1 MICIECAQPAE
12 CLFTVYSNGHIQLT
26 DCSHCKKV
34 VDRYVEFDNVL
45 LFIDLLLLKQGA
57 YRHLVYNSL
66 DHNLSQYVESKPTRN
81 GSLLWL
87 RTRFHAM
94 KNWLVKFDKLNRVW
108 LLLIAFEIYL
118 TWVIEERSFTA
129 GFQLNEY
136 GEVID
141 NSLIRSKVFSWDPL
155 NQYAYFTI
163 YCVFDIWIVHNLT
176 RFFIIN
182 WLQWGQRMRNAK
194 DVLSYAILL
203 SYGAKIFP
211 ILMLIWPYDT
221 VFSMNIIKC
230 VANLYIIE
238 SLKAIT
244 NLPYSWILQVSV
256 MVWILRWILINFLM
270 ALLVAGKDWTFM
282 GEESRQLDNYFW
294 YLCFKV
300 IHDRCLKYFT

>member
-1 MICIECAQPAE
+1 MICIECAQPAD
-12 CLFTVYSNGHIQLT
+12 CLFTVYSNKHIQLT
-26 DCSHCKKV
+26 DCLHCQKV

-45 LFIDLLLLKQGA
+45 LFIDLLLLKSGA

-66 DHNLSQYVESKPTRN
+66 DHKLSLYVESKPPEN
-81 GSLLWL
+81 GSLQWL
-87 RTRFHAM
+87 RSWFHAI

-118 TWVIEERSFTA
+118 TWVIEERSFTVD
-129 GFQLNEY
+129 FQLNEY
-136 GEVID
+136 DGIIGNNPIME
-141 NSLIRSKVFSWDPL
+141 RVFSWNPL
-155 NQYAYFTI
+155 NQYLYFTI

-176 RFFIIN
+176 RFFIMN
-182 WLQWGQRMRNAK
+182 WIHWGQEVRNAK

-244 NLPYSWILQVSV
+244 NLPYSWILQVSAV
-256 MVWILRWILINFLM
+256 VWILRWVLVNFVM
-270 ALLVAGKDWTFM
+270 TVLVAGGDWQFM
-282 GEESRQLDNYFW
+282 KESFVNSATIYGALT
-294 YLCFKV
+294 
-300 IHDRCLKYFT
+300 LKLFMTNA

>member
-1 MICIECAQPAE
+1 MICIECAQPAD
-12 CLFTVYSNGHIQLT
+12 CLFMVYSNRHIQLT
-26 DCSHCKKV
+26 DCSHCQKV

-45 LFIDLLLLKQGA
+45 LFIDLLLLKPGA

-66 DHNLSQYVESKPTRN
+66 DHNLSLYVESKPPEN
-81 GSLLWL
+81 GPLLRL
-87 RTRFHAM
+87 RIWFHAI

-118 TWVIEERSFTA
+118 TWVIEERSFTV

-136 GEVID
+136 GEIIN
-141 NSLIRSKVFSWDPL
+141 NSLMMDRVFSWDPL
-155 NQYAYFTI
+155 NQYIYFTI

-176 RFFIIN
+176 RFFIMN
-182 WLQWGQRMRNAK
+182 WLRWGQEVRNAR

-256 MVWILRWILINFLM
+256 MVWILRWVLVNSIM
-270 ALLVAGKDWTFM
+270 ALLVSGNDWQLVKESLINSANIYGVLTLKSFM
-282 GEESRQLDNYFW
+282 TNA
-294 YLCFKV
+294 
-300 IHDRCLKYFT
+300 